1 MNVAIFWNIAPCSLH
16 INRRFAV
23 TYHLVAESEESMS
36 IAEKERYKGVEGP
49 GGVDYL

>member
-1 MNVAIFWNIAPCSLH
+1 VCIYIYIKPTFQRNG
-16 INRRFAV
+16 
-23 TYHLVAESEESMS
+23 VAESEESMS